1 MIGSMP
7 RLGRDSLLLAPGFVV
22 PGVISLILIPFLFGS
37 LGASQ
42 YGVLALILAVA
53 NGVPML
59 TTSWL
64 EAVLVRFSHHGEFET
79 PRWVIGASLLASA
92 LVGGLVAVLFI
103 PTPDAPVIVITAVF
117 TAAVGAYLLVV
128 ARLQSLMRFGAISRG
143 ATIRSI
149 LGGVLA
155 VALGGVSGMASMAAV
170 GLVIGFVAGTLIM
183 VVDERRGGRQAE
195 VSAVA
200 DGSTGGPART
210 GRRELA
216 RYGAGSLAVAASL
229 YVLSVGDRFVLSAVR
244 PLSEVGIYAAT
255 YGIVDLL
262 FRLVPSVVFV
272 AVRPQV
278 FRSWDRGDRRHVLS
292 LVALVACGLGWLLG
306 AMSIGLLVVAGA
318 TDRLPIDPLL
328 AGPITVGLAAFMVA
342 NAFAILY
349 AAQKRQARLGVNL
362 ALAATL
368 NIALNVA
375 FAPLLGAYGSA
386 LATFIGYTALLALNL
401 WGLRAAGDVKP
412 PAILAALVVG
422 LGAVAA
428 NGLVAG
434 TGAWPIGAGAA
445 AIVLLGLAPIIFR
458 LVRGFPWPSDG
469 SVESASSAAPDDVA
483 EQGQLL

>member
-1 MIGSMP
+1 MP

-22 PGVISLILIPFLFGS
+22 PGVISLILIPLLFGS

-79 PRWVIGASLLASA
+79 PRWVVGASLIAST
-92 LVGGLVAVLFI
+92 LVAALVAVLFI
-103 PTPDAPVIVITAVF
+103 PTPDVRVIVITAVF
-117 TAAVGAYLLVV
+117 TTAVGAYLLVV

-149 LGGVLA
+149 LGGILA
-155 VALGGVSGMASMAAV
+155 VALGGASGTASMAAV
-170 GLVIGFVAGTLIM
+170 GLVIGFAAGTLMM
-183 VVDERRGGRQAE
+183 VIDERRGGRPAE
-195 VSAVA
+195 ASAPVG
-200 DGSTGGPART
+200 GSRTGEGRT

-216 RYGAGSLAVAASL
+216 SYGAGSLAVAASL
-229 YVLSVGDRFVLSAVR
+229 YILSVGDRFVLSAVR

-292 LVALVACGLGWLLG
+292 LVALVACVLGWLL
-306 AMSIGLLVVAGA
+306 AALSIGLLVVAGA

-328 AGPITVGLAAFMVA
+328 AGPITVGLATFMVA

-401 WGLRAAGDVKP
+401 WGLRAAGDVQP
-412 PAILAALVVG
+412 RSIVAALAVG
-422 LGAVAA
+422 LGAVGA

-434 TGAWPIGAGAA
+434 TTASPIGAWVA
-445 AIVLLGLAPIIFR
+445 VLALMAVTPLTLR
-458 LVRGFPWPSDG
+458 LVRGFSWPT
-469 SVESASSAAPDDVA
+469 EPVA
-483 EQGQLL
+483 GFTPAGPTGELPHEQDIA